1 MSLYALL
8 KQNVDSIDIQQEKF
22 NLEKFGIF
30 TRGTIKD
37 FIKGMVKSISKKLTK
52 SSQFVEIRESMN
64 EKEHFKIFLQAKG
77 NVRYFII
84 TDGNY
89 STSVANKLM
98 GKLFESGSFDILIKE
113 YNNWEDKDNLKK
125 VEDEL
130 EKCHV
135 VVMEGLSQVLDRGET
150 LAELVE
156 KSEHLSMQTKVLFK
170 TAKKKNS
177 CC

>member
-1 MSLYALL
+1 MPLYALL
-8 KQNVDSIDIQQEKF
+8 KQNVDSMEILQEKF
-22 NLEKFGIF
+22 NLEKFSIF

-52 SSQFVEIRESMN
+52 TQQFVEIRESMN
-64 EKEHFKIFLQAKG
+64 EKEHFKIILQAKG
-77 NVRYFII
+77 NTRYFII
-84 TDGNY
+84 SDGEYN
-89 STSVANKLM
+89 TGIAHKLM
-98 GKLFESGSFDILIKE
+98 IKLFENGSFDILIKE
-113 YNNWEDKDNLKK
+113 YNNWEDKDKLKK

-150 LAELVE
+150 LSDLVE